1 MYWVYIF
8 EKLGEK
14 NVNKV
19 FYCYLVKKKVNICS
33 IVWFCIVC
41 IYLSNYDFLLDIC
54 KKDLF

>member
-19 FYCYLVKKKVNICS
+19 FYCYLVKKKS
-33 IVWFCIVC
+33 K
-41 IYLSNYDFLLDIC
+41 YM
-54 KKDLF
+54 